1 VTDATMALLGTI
13 GVWLLVAAAFA
24 TVVEIALVV
33 VWGVAM
39 GRRMRVLTAY
49 IEAQRSDIQADLERL
64 KLAIDEAK
72 RLWRPYRRI
81 LRWLR
86 HPLVLALLGSY
97 RRRRVAAR

>member
-1 VTDATMALLGTI
+1 MTDATMALLGTI
-13 GVWLLVAAAFA
+13 GVGLLVTGAAAIA
-24 TVVEIALVV
+24 IEMALVV
-33 VWGVAM
+33 LWGVAM

-49 IEAQRSDIQADLERL
+49 IEAERSGIQADVERL
-64 KLAIDEAK
+64 KLAIEETK

-97 RRRRVAAR
+97 RRRLASR